1 MDARVLHARVLQHT
15 AAALR
20 QGDAPAWGCDA
31 ATARVRHQTLLA
43 LPFDAR
49 LAATPPA
56 PLPRLLRRTREQALA
71 MLTER
76 ARDDTLGRAAAG
88 DELAMLLESGAGEAE
103 LERYMKARLLLAG
116 LGGLPRERGCN
127 DGVAVDAAAAAQA
140 PSSAA
145 AAPPASAMPAPLAA
159 LLARTLAATMR
170 AHATAATAAATA
182 AAAAAAATAGA
193 AAPSDAPAI
202 DTEWVAPARSGCHVG
217 GTLAAIATLHS
228 SRELISAW
236 VRLQEDTR

>member
-20 QGDAPAWGCDA
+20 HGDAPAWGCDA

-43 LPFDAR
+43 LPFDER

-56 PLPRLLRRTREQALA
+56 PLPRLLRRTREQAMS

-88 DELAMLLESGAGEAE
+88 DELAMLLESGAGGAE

-127 DGVAVDAAAAAQA
+127 DGVAERNAADVAAAAKA

-145 AAPPASAMPAPLAA
+145 AAPAASAVPAPLAA
-159 LLARTLAATMR
+159 LLARTLAAATR
-170 AHATAATAAATA
+170 AHATAATATIAATA
-182 AAAAAAATAGA
+182 ATAATA
-193 AAPSDAPAI
+193 APFDAPAI
-202 DTEWVAPARSGCHVG
+202 RTE
-217 GTLAAIATLHS
+217 LAALATLQS
-228 SRELISAW
+228 SRDLISAW
-236 VRLQEDTR
+236 ERLQEAR